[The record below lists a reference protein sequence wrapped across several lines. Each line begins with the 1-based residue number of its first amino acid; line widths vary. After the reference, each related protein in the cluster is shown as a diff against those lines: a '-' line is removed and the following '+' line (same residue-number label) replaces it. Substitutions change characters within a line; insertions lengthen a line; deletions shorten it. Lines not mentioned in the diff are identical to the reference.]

1 MRKNKAAGVSNLESP
16 VSHLRPR
23 LAARQAA
30 ANLAELEP
38 KYRPQEAQAESDRCL
53 YCFDAPCISACPTG
67 IDIPGFIK
75 KIAHGNLIGSART
88 IFEANP
94 LGASCARVCPTSALC
109 EGACVLQ
116 DRDDKPIKIGRLQR
130 YATDVVLDEGG
141 SAGRLALP
149 DARARQPAGRA
160 NRPGEPAASLN
171 VRRLFHPPATKTG
184 RKVAVIG
191 GGPAGL
197 GCAAELA
204 SLGHAVTV
212 FEKKP
217 QAGGLNTY
225 GIAYYKLRPDTS
237 LAEVELIRQLGV
249 EIRCGVEVGKDLTVR
264 QLEKQF
270 DAVFVGVGLGRTYRL
285 GIPGEDLPEV
295 FEALDFI
302 ELIHTR
308 PLHQVPVGRRV
319 AVIGCGNTAIDAVTQ
334 AKRLGAEESVILYRR
349 GEADMPAYPYE
360 YEIAKSDGCAF
371 QFHTLPLEVVAEKGH
386 VVGVKAAR
394 TRANAKGRVE
404 AIPGSE
410 RVQPFDMVIKA
421 LGQEPQAGLLGQLF
435 PALKLAKDGTVQRA
449 DDGQTSIPHVF
460 AGGDC
465 CNGGREVVN
474 AVAEGKKAARGIHR
488 YLTQQKATGPV
499 QTTRLGVKGVPEG
512 SGFDRPVRVAELE
525 RAYYAKHKA

>member
-1 MRKNKAAGVSNLESP
+1 MSLK
-16 VSHLRPR
+16 PR
-23 LAARQAA
+23 LSAKQAA

-38 KYRPQEAQAESDRCL
+38 RYRPQEAQAESDRCL

-116 DRDDKPIKIGRLQR
+116 DRDEKPIKIGRLQR
-130 YATDVVLDEGG
+130 YATDVVFDRRDVARVRRSPKGEGG
-141 SAGRLALP
+141 C
-149 DARARQPAGRA
+149 
-160 NRPGEPAASLN
+160 N
-171 VRRLFHPPATKTG
+171 VSTRLFHPPPTKSR
-184 RKVAVIG
+184 RKVAVVG

-204 SLGHAVTV
+204 RLGHAVTV
-212 FEKKP
+212 FEKKA

-225 GIAYYKLRPDTS
+225 GIAYYKLRPETS
-237 LAEVELIRQLGV
+237 LAEVELIKQLGV

-302 ELIHTR
+302 ELIHTK

-334 AKRLGAEESVILYRR
+334 AKRLGAEEAVILYRR

-371 QFHTLPLEVVAEKGH
+371 QFHTLPLEVVSDKGH
-386 VVGVKAAR
+386 VVGLKTAR
-394 TRANAKGRVE
+394 TWVNAKGRVK
-404 AIPGSE
+404 AVPGSE

-421 LGQEPQAGLLGQLF
+421 LGQEPQAALLTKLF
-435 PALKLAKDGTVQRA
+435 PALKLAQDGTVQRA
-449 DDGQTSIPHVF
+449 DDGQTSIAHVF

-488 YLTQQKATGPV
+488 YLTQQKTTGPV
-499 QTTRLGVKGVPEG
+499 QTTRLGVKGAPQG
-512 SGFDRPVRVAELE
+512 SGFDRPIRVPELE
-525 RAYYAKHKA
+525 KEYYAGKK